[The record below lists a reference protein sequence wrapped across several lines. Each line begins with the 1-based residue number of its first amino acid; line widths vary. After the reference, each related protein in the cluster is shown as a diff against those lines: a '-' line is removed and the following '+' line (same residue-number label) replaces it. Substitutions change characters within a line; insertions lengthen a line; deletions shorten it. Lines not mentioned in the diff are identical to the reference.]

1 MFYMHA
7 VNMQPNASS
16 IDKVSPN
23 EDLSGLKLEAKRD
36 LRVGFVNYA
45 VANNATTYISMGPN
59 AC

>member
-1 MFYMHA
+1 MHSA
-7 VNMQPNASS
+7 NFQPNSS
-16 IDKVSPN
+16 VDIVSPF
-23 EDLSGLKLEAKRD
+23 EHFSGLKLEAKRD